1 MNGLQAYQ
9 RVNTQT
15 SITDADPHK
24 LIQLLYNGALERIN
38 MAKARMQAKDYAGKG
53 KLIGKAIEIIGG
65 LKSFLDFEKGGELA
79 ARLEGLY
86 DYMERTLLEASAKND
101 IAKLDEVALGERE
114 SRDLQDLL
122 DTVPL
127 EQSHLA
133 RRLKNSGHTY
143 ASATGLTP

>member
-24 LIQLLYNGALERIN
+24 LIQLLYNGAIERIN
-38 MAKARMQAKDYAGKG
+38 MAKSKIQAKDYAAKG
-53 KLIGKAIEIIGG
+53 QLLNKAIEIIGG
-65 LKSFLDFEKGGELA
+65 LRAFLDFEKGGDLA

-101 IAKLDEVALGERE
+101 IAKLDEVLNLLRSVKDGWDGIRE
-114 SRDLQDLL
+114 EVVSQ
-122 DTVPL
+122 
-127 EQSHLA
+127 QSQA
-133 RRLKNSGHTY
+133 AG
-143 ASATGLTP
+143 

>member
-53 KLIGKAIEIIGG
+53 QLISKAIEIIGG
-65 LKSFLDFEKGGELA
+65 LRSFLDFEKGGDLA

-86 DYMERTLLEASAKND
+86 DYMERTLFEANAKND
-101 IAKLDEVALGERE
+101 LAKLDEVA
-114 SRDLQDLL
+114 DLL
-122 DTVPL
+122 R
-127 EQSHLA
+127 SI
-133 RRLKNSGHTY
+133 KSGWDGIREE
-143 ASATGLTP
+143 ATELSVQAG

>member
-1 MNGLQAYQ
+1 MKGLKAYQ
-9 RVNTQT
+9 QVNTQT

-86 DYMERTLLEASAKND
+86 DYMERTLLEASARND
-101 IAKLDEVALGERE
+101 IAKLDEVA
-114 SRDLQDLL
+114 DLL
-122 DTVPL
+122 RSIKGGWDGIREEAVA
-127 EQSHLA
+127 QSA
-133 RRLKNSGHTY
+133 QVG
-143 ASATGLTP
+143 